1 MPTLP
6 VRQSR
11 SDSIKAARLT
21 DLKQSL
27 LHVLDDF
34 NDISKSHLRDD
45 GLKCCDSQL
54 VCLSNTSSDLEH
66 LVNGITVSDLM

>member
-1 MPTLP
+1 MSTLS
-6 VRQSR
+6 RQPM
-11 SDSIKAARLT
+11 SDSIKTARLT

-34 NDISKSHLRDD
+34 NDILKTHLSDD
-45 GLKCCDSQL
+45 GLKCCESQL
-54 VCLSNTSSDLEH
+54 ICLSNTTSDLEH